1 VDREHHVGG
10 PRRRRHR
17 GGRTR
22 WPEAGWGRGEGG
34 IGGLGLGWVGCF
46 GVKENLGVVALEG
59 QAQEAN
65 WKRMLRRVRD
75 AGGCFEIGAG
85 DQHGSAVSAWVG
97 SRDGVLTFFF

>member
-34 IGGLGLGWVGCF
+34 IGGLGLGWVLRGEGKF
-46 GVKENLGVVALEG
+46 GSCRAGRASTRSELEENASP
-59 QAQEAN
+59 
-65 WKRMLRRVRD
+65 R
-75 AGGCFEIGAG
+75 
-85 DQHGSAVSAWVG
+85 
-97 SRDGVLTFFF
+97 